1 MEPRI
6 SEPQL
11 TGCSDYP
18 ALRVWC
24 NKMATSNKTQG
35 SSITKKR
42 KCVVLTLENKLAILD
57 RLKMG
62 ATQEKL
68 ASEYGIGR
76 STVGDLKKSEDK
88 IRSFALT
95 MENTAISTKGR
106 KVMRICD
113 DDKLDE
119 AVYLWFV
126 QKRSQDMPVSGPILC
141 EKASELHSQLHEGE
155 SVPPFQ
161 ASRGWLWRFCQR
173 HGIRQLSLQ
182 GEKVSS
188 DLSAIEPFK
197 KELQEL
203 LEQEHLTLDQL
214 YNCDETGL
222 LYKMLPSKTLAS
234 KSEREASTIKKPKE
248 RVTLMTCS
256 NATGMHKLPLVV
268 IGKAENP
275 RCFKN
280 INKKALPVHYYSQK
294 NAWMDTRIFLEWF
307 HNQFVP
313 AVTKYLGEKGFP
325 AKALL
330 LLDNAPSHPD
340 VKTLASHNGNIK
352 ALFLPPNTTALFQP
366 MDQGV
371 IESLKRRY
379 RKALL
384 QKLLL
389 EDKEGRSIIQFV
401 KQINMKDVVYM
412 TATAW
417 NDLLP
422 LTFTRSWSKLIGAG
436 STSEQLSSS
445 DEPND
450 DEVLKLAH
458 QLDPSVENQDIDDW
472 MDVDCNDEGY
482 QMLSDEDIITCV
494 TQTEQDTEENDDNEP
509 EDEEIQN
516 VPKAGEV
523 KDMLDKCL
531 LWYERQDE
539 STSTSLLLLKQLRDL
554 AAAKRYANLKQLT
567 LDSFLCD
574 H

>member
-1 MEPRI
+1 MEYEVQYR
-6 SEPQL
+6 
-11 TGCSDYP
+11 
-18 ALRVWC
+18 
-24 NKMATSNKTQG
+24 
-35 SSITKKR
+35 
-42 KCVVLTLENKLAILD
+42 
-57 RLKMG
+57 
-62 ATQEKL
+62 
-68 ASEYGIGR
+68 YGIGR
-76 STVGDLKKSEDK
+76 STVGDLKKNEDK

-113 DDKLDE
+113 DEKLDQ
-119 AVYLWFV
+119 AVYMWFV
-126 QKRSQDMPVSGPILC
+126 QKRGQDMPVSGPILC
-141 EKASELHSQLHEGE
+141 EKATELHSQLHEGE

-182 GEKVSS
+182 GEKVSA
-188 DLSAIEPFK
+188 DMSAYEPFK
-197 KELQEL
+197 EELQEL
-203 LEQEHLTLDQL
+203 LEREHLTLDQL

-222 LYKMLPSKTLAS
+222 LYKVLPNKTLAS
-234 KSEREASTIKKPKE
+234 TSERQASTIKQSKE

-256 NATGMHKLPLVV
+256 NATGMHKLPLLV

-313 AVTKYLGEKGFP
+313 AVTKYLNEKGLP
-325 AKALL
+325 TKALL

-340 VKTLASHNGNIK
+340 VKTLVSSNGSIK

-371 IESLKRRY
+371 IEALKRRY

-384 QKLLL
+384 QRLLL
-389 EDKEGRSIIQFV
+389 EDKEGRSIVQFV

-417 NDLLP
+417 DDLLP
-422 LTFTRSWSKLIGAG
+422 LTFTRSWNKLLGG
-436 STSEQLSSS
+436 TSGQLSSS
-445 DEPND
+445 DEPKEN
-450 DEVLKLAH
+450 DEVLELAR
-458 QLDPSVENQDIDDW
+458 QLDSNVENRDIDDW
-472 MDVDCNDEGY
+472 MDVDCRDEGY
-482 QMLSDEDIITCV
+482 QMLSDEDIIRHV
-494 TQTEQDTEENDDNEP
+494 TETDQATQENDDDEE
-509 EDEEIQN
+509 EDEVIQN

-531 LWYERQDE
+531 LWYERQNE
-539 STSTSLLLLKQLRDL
+539 CTSTSLLLLKQLGDL
-554 AAAKRYANLKQLT
+554 AAAKRYANLKQVT
-567 LDSFLCD
+567 LDSFFA
-574 H
+574 